1 MVAVVDALRAA
12 APGAALATVGG
23 EAELYQHADAVAS
36 SDAIDVATGM
46 LLDAWEEVDRERA
59 AALILAGL
67 RQTTD
72 PLAFV
77 GAMDATLGH
86 PEALGDLSGLEDILV
101 ARAAERSDARHAHI
115 AIDALDGLLRLTLSE
130 AIRPFR
136 LLDLLADVS
145 GDDMPSFVVAAARRM
160 GVVFLHWP
168 EASARTAMRD
178 ALATL
183 AVVPASRGDAEYELG
198 AACLVEALEG
208 TTADVVERGLRDARQ
223 RFSAAVE
230 ADADRVDALLYAAA
244 LDGVLAVVEHRPAA
258 DVRAAADQVEDLAL
272 TRAAWRSPG
281 RLARWLGDTTAAERE
296 WWMVTASFANAAI
309 HLEDDVWMNAAPA
322 LEAIARAHRASRVA
336 AVLPEDAPGLRAVI
350 EPRISE
356 EFIRSTHRRAALL
369 RWATELRD
377 DDDLADAAATLQEVV
392 DNPKGAVAGTLAELR
407 DRLADPDVDAAIQ
420 TLSVVQQQ
428 RLEHRLE
435 TLDGDES
442 VLDNPA
448 VRRVRDDLRAAL
460 NGRPDYSGTT
470 RLLFDRI
477 VDLTIRFVASRIDV
491 QPGTAHAGWAYL
503 AKSDALE
510 VDLQIDYYDFL
521 KGSLLG
527 GIVDM
532 ETPHVGGGR
541 ADVRF
546 AYGATKLVAELKRD
560 DKPVQPGTVDKYLN
574 QAGLY
579 QTANVAL
586 GLLLILDI
594 SPKPAGQVRSLG
606 QSLWVAEKPALAS
619 GDTRRSI
626 VTAVVPGNRPSPSET
641 K

>member
-1 MVAVVDALRAA
+1 VVAVVDALRAA
-12 APGAALATVGG
+12 APGAALATIGG

-59 AALILAGL
+59 AELILAGL

-77 GAMDATLGH
+77 GAMDATWGH
-86 PEALGDLSGLEDILV
+86 PEALDDLSGLEDILF
-101 ARAAERSDARHAHI
+101 ARVAERADALHAHI

-145 GDDMPSFVVAAARRM
+145 GDDLPSFAVAAARRM

-208 TTADVVERGLRDARQ
+208 TTADVVERGLRDARR
-223 RFSAAVE
+223 RFSAAIE
-230 ADADRVDALLYAAA
+230 ADADRIDARLYAAA

-258 DVRAAADQVEDLAL
+258 DVRAAADQVEDYAL
-272 TRAAWRSPG
+272 TRAAWQSPG
-281 RLARWLGDTTAAERE
+281 RLARWLGDTAAAERE
-296 WWMVTASFANAAI
+296 WWMVTASFADAAV
-309 HLEDDVWMNAAPA
+309 HLDDDVWMNAAPA

-336 AVLPEDAPGLRAVI
+336 AVLPEGAPGLRAVV

-369 RWATELRD
+369 RWADELRD
-377 DDDLADAAATLQEVV
+377 DDLADEAAALQEVV
-392 DNPKGAVAGTLAELR
+392 DDPKGDVAGTLAELR
-407 DRLADPDVDAAIQ
+407 DRLVDADVDAVIE
-420 TLSVVQQQ
+420 TLSVVQQH
-428 RLEHRLE
+428 RLERRLE

-442 VLDNPA
+442 VLDSPA
-448 VRRVRDDLRAAL
+448 VRRVRDDLRAEL
-460 NGRPDYSGTT
+460 TGRPDYSGTT

-491 QPGTAHAGWAYL
+491 QPGTAHAGWGYL
-503 AKSDALE
+503 AKADALE

-532 ETPHVGGGR
+532 EIPHVGGGR

-546 AYGATKLVAELKRD
+546 AYGAVKIVAELKRD
-560 DKPVQPGTVDKYLN
+560 DRPVEPGAVDKYLN

-579 QTANVAL
+579 QSANVAL

-594 SPKPAGQVRSLG
+594 SPKAAGQVRSLG
-606 QSLWVAEKPALAS
+606 QSLWVAEKPALAG
-619 GDTRRSI
+619 GDARRSI
-626 VTAVVPGNRPSPSET
+626 VTAVVSGNRPSPSAT
-641 K
+641 N